1 MSNVILSNGIRQ
13 NLLSLQQ
20 TARQQ
25 GEIQNRL
32 ATGRKVNTAVD
43 NPINFFTSA
52 ALHNR
57 ASQLNGLL
65 DNMSNA
71 VQTIQGASKGIDAIT
86 KLVKSAQSTI
96 KQAQNDAAQNRPAKA
111 GAALATQPEVIATSK
126 SLKDLALDKAIL
138 DDNGATANT
147 ATPSYFGNLGGAAG
161 STTLAISVRAGA
173 NTYTASFPAA
183 NATLRDVV
191 NEINKSGIATAFV
204 DEKGQLNVKG
214 TGSEKLEF
222 GFGVGDA
229 TTAPAAAAIGTNN
242 PLVGFLVTDGDAAN
256 DATDITSPGI
266 TSAVRSNLIQ
276 QFNELRDQIDKLAQ
290 DAGYNGLNLL
300 GGDQLQVVF
309 NEKTGRNRTTLN
321 IQGTVLSAENLGI
334 QKAGNIQLAGQINFQ
349 NDLDLDKAF
358 ASLTNATTSLQSL
371 ASTLGSNLSVVEAR
385 RDFTKEMNT
394 ILKTGGDQLVL
405 ADSNEEGANLLAL
418 NTRQQLSQTALS
430 LASQADQGVLRLFG

>member
-138 DDNGATANT
+138 DDNGAVANA
-147 ATPSYFGNLGGAAG
+147 ATPSYFGNW
-161 STTLAISVRAGA
+161 
-173 NTYTASFPAA
+173 
-183 NATLRDVV
+183 
-191 NEINKSGIATAFV
+191 
-204 DEKGQLNVKG
+204 
-214 TGSEKLEF
+214 
-222 GFGVGDA
+222 
-229 TTAPAAAAIGTNN
+229 
-242 PLVGFLVTDGDAAN
+242 
-256 DATDITSPGI
+256 
-266 TSAVRSNLIQ
+266 RS
-276 QFNELRDQIDKLAQ
+276 R
-290 DAGYNGLNLL
+290 
-300 GGDQLQVVF
+300 
-309 NEKTGRNRTTLN
+309 
-321 IQGTVLSAENLGI
+321 
-334 QKAGNIQLAGQINFQ
+334 
-349 NDLDLDKAF
+349 
-358 ASLTNATTSLQSL
+358 
-371 ASTLGSNLSVVEAR
+371 
-385 RDFTKEMNT
+385 
-394 ILKTGGDQLVL
+394 
-405 ADSNEEGANLLAL
+405 
-418 NTRQQLSQTALS
+418 
-430 LASQADQGVLRLFG
+430 